1 MEKMPVKILVIDDM
15 PANLMVLGAA
25 LEGEFALQFATS
37 GPAGIALALANPPEL
52 ILLDVMMPEVDG
64 FETFRR
70 LAAQPSLIHIPVMFV
85 TGLND
90 VESEVTGL
98 ALGAADYL
106 TKPINIAIARHRIRN
121 LLERERLRHDV
132 QMQRDRLQ
140 EEIERRIK
148 SEEQV
153 RQLAFHDT
161 LTGLPN
167 RRMLGDRLTQ
177 AMSASKRSGLYGAL
191 MFLDLD
197 NFKRLN
203 DLHGHAVGDM
213 LLTEVATRLTGCLRA
228 MDTVARFGGDEFV
241 LLLGEL
247 DADKAKSIAQAR
259 VVAEKI
265 RASVQA
271 PYQLKVS
278 QNGQT
283 DTTVQHQCSAS
294 IGVVVFA
301 GHQSSQ
307 TDIMKRAD
315 VAMYM
320 AKDAGRDTIRISDEA
335 D

>member
-1 MEKMPVKILVIDDM
+1 
-15 PANLMVLGAA
+15 
-25 LEGEFALQFATS
+25 
-37 GPAGIALALANPPEL
+37 
-52 ILLDVMMPEVDG
+52 
-64 FETFRR
+64 
-70 LAAQPSLIHIPVMFV
+70 
-85 TGLND
+85 

-132 QMQRDRLQ
+132 QMQRDRLK